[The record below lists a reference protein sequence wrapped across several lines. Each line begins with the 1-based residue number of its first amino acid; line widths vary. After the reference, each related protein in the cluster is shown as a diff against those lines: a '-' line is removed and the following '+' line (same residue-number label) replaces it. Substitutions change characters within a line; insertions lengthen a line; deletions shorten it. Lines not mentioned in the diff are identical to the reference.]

1 MKARADISLY
11 PLADDFI
18 PPIKDVIER
27 LRARD
32 GLVVVTNP
40 VSTQVT
46 GDYHAVMDALRDE
59 VAESFRRHGKAVFVV
74 KLLHL
79 TDDVPS

>member
-1 MKARADISLY
+1 MQARADISLY

-18 PPIKDVIER
+18 PPIRDVIER

-32 GLVVVTNP
+32 GLDVVTNP
-40 VSTQVT
+40 VSTQVS
-46 GDYHAVMDALRDE
+46 GDYDAVMDALRDE
-59 VAESFRRHGKAVFVV
+59 VAESFRRHGKAVFVI

-79 TDDVPS
+79 TDPTPG